1 VASFKSSCF
10 AGFSQQMMPPP
21 MGPNHMNY
29 GPGGKMPPNNMSGPM
44 GNYPPYNSQYQQGEK
59 QIKIQT
65 SALRKVFINRTLNIH
80 LCKLEF

>member
-1 VASFKSSCF
+1 
-10 AGFSQQMMPPP
+10 MMPPP

-59 QIKIQT
+59 YFLPDFTIT
-65 SALRKVFINRTLNIH
+65 RLNMYSRGVDGDR
-80 LCKLEF
+80 